1 MRSAQREADV
11 SRFDRRAAGSGEARL
26 LEVVQARRGPD
37 FYIVDAKLNVHL
49 RRGDGEGPRGV
60 RNLPLDIAEAVRGI
74 VQSVEYGDK
83 TVTAVRRDLAV
94 RVQRLYGGPEPRY
107 AIFLEPY
114 RARDFVQAA
123 VKRYALTSREGTILD
138 LVMRGTPTS
147 EIASR
152 LHIVETTVHQHVK
165 NLGAKVGVTK
175 RNAIVATVLGLA
187 AA

>member
-1 MRSAQREADV
+1 MPPTPSDSGAY
-11 SRFDRRAAGSGEARL
+11 RFERRAAGSGEARL
-26 LEVVQARRGPD
+26 LEVVLARQAPD
-37 FYIVDAKLNVHL
+37 FYIVDRQLNVHL
-49 RRGDGEGPRGV
+49 RRWDGNVSTDDRH
-60 RNLPLDIAEAVRGI
+60 LPLDIAVAVKR
-74 VQSVEYGDK
+74 VLDGDH
-83 TVTAVRRDLAV
+83 TETSVTAVRRDLAV
-94 RVQRLYGGPEPRY
+94 RVQRLYGGPELRY
-107 AIFLEPY
+107 GIFLEPY

-123 VKRYALTSREGTILD
+123 VKRYALTSREGVVLD
-138 LVMRGTPTS
+138 LVLRGTPTS